1 MNTYYVH
8 SNGEEFASNVGD
20 LGSILDL
27 PSGRF
32 PWRRERLPTPVFLL
46 REFHGQRSQVGYGPW
61 SRKESDMNEQL
72 TLSLYYMPGL
82 TVYETDEVLSLW
94 RTHPR
99 GGEKQYMC

>member
-20 LGSILDL
+20 LGSILNL

-32 PWRRERLPTPVFLL
+32 PWRRECLPTPGFLP

-61 SRKESDMNEQL
+61 GHKELDTTEATGHARTPINESRARALAQYL
-72 TLSLYYMPGL
+72 T
-82 TVYETDEVLSLW
+82 
-94 RTHPR
+94 
-99 GGEKQYMC
+99 KQ